1 MIGII
6 AFCSCLGVSTSCP
19 ASTCHAK
26 KICTYEVEP
35 RRCKLALTQSFHIIT
50 PVGRRY
56 RGVIIIGSTGNE
68 YVINISTKKIVCN
81 CPDTHTACKHILFL
95 FYTLGLVNSRMTHV
109 KTFPSNLLPAL
120 WTKPQPDRVK
130 SALLDDHV
138 NSICFERLYHSCF
151 FCQGNAQGG
160 IILCAKCGFLGHDH
174 CFVSFYQPGDDC
186 PKCGRVFYALKSQV
200 SNGYRNYLNVL
211 SHFGYLTSSPLQGSY
226 QSGSYSQRLQHRA
239 MPALPPI
246 HGHHPI
252 VSSSTII
259 PPSPAKRKFRDV

>member
-1 MIGII
+1 MPSNSYHI
-6 AFCSCLGVSTSCP
+6 SCP
-19 ASTCHAK
+19 
-26 KICTYEVEP
+26 KITLTVEP
-35 RRCKLALTQSFHIIT
+35 RRCKRALTQSFHIIA

-68 YVINISTKKIVCN
+68 YVINISTNRIVCN

-95 FYTLGLVNSRMTHV
+95 FYTLRLLNSRTTHV
-109 KTFPSNLLPAL
+109 TTFPSHLLRAL
-120 WTKPQPDRVK
+120 WTKPLQDRVK

-151 FCQGNAQGG
+151 FCQRNAQGG

-186 PKCGRVFYALKSQV
+186 PKCGRVFYALKSHV

-211 SHFGYLTSSPLQGSY
+211 SHFGYLTSSPSQGSY
-226 QSGSYSQRLQHRA
+226 QSGSYCRRLQHRA
-239 MPALPPI
+239 MPALP
-246 HGHHPI
+246 